1 MQKYLRPFHNI
12 LRQKNKFEWTTVHQK
27 RFEELKTFLI
37 EQISYTSPDQ
47 DQLFYAMCD
56 AFIFGIGAAFL
67 QSHRGTNKM
76 NLITT

>member
-1 MQKYLRPFHNI
+1 MQLYLRPFHNN
-12 LRQKNKFEWTTVHQK
+12 LRQQNKFEGTTVHQK
-27 RFEELKTFLI
+27 RIEEKKNFLT

-56 AFIFGIGAAFL
+56 AFNFGISSALL